1 MLRLKEER
9 SSHGGRTGA
18 TLSHAYSAGA
28 THDRSSMV
36 ALTTVLTRVM
46 RISILKVDQRIDGGD
61 GF

>member
-1 MLRLKEER
+1 MLY
-9 SSHGGRTGA
+9 RTVA

-36 ALTTVLTRVM
+36 VLTTVMTRVM

-61 GF
+61 SF